1 MPLLQSDPWDD
12 SLKHVALLVFPSFFT
27 VQSSCSAMMVQSLEK
42 LVLLTVLLV
51 LLLDLLK
58 AVWHLPLKKICLST
72 LLKLSRTTELTN
84 LSRTL
89 HWDDP
94 VARVLDSEVY
104 RRKMAGKSCRFC
116 SESIHSFPY
125 TLFLGFSG
133 FSRSRVS
140 SACPLAHSLFFL
152 VSLTTLEDKP
162 VCHIYQWIAST
173 PSLWVRV

>member
-1 MPLLQSDPWDD
+1 
-12 SLKHVALLVFPSFFT
+12 
-27 VQSSCSAMMVQSLEK
+27 MVQSLEK
-42 LVLLTVLLV
+42 LVLLTVPLV

-89 HWDDP
+89 HWDDH
-94 VARVLDSEVY
+94 VARALDSEVY

-140 SACPLAHSLFFL
+140 SACPFGPLTFFFWF
-152 VSLTTLEDKP
+152 
-162 VCHIYQWIAST
+162 H
-173 PSLWVRV
+173 